1 MKLNP
6 PSKAASALS
15 LCMVFLLGTAIFAQ
29 QATVSDSAS
38 DSTTAKRVCA
48 MVSRFHISG
57 KPINDEIS
65 QKLMKRFIKQLDPQ
79 KLYFYKSDIEGFDKD
94 KTQLDDKLAVGDV
107 NFAYESFDLYL
118 KRLEERMEYAQQLV
132 DVDHDFN
139 IDESIVVDAKEQDF
153 AKDQSEM
160 NERWRKRVKYDLL
173 NLILE
178 DTKLE
183 EAREQLH
190 KRYRNNLR
198 TMAQTDK
205 SEKLE
210 MYLSSLT
217 HCFDPHSSYMSPQ
230 TLEDFRISMELSLD
244 GIGAALRSED
254 GFTVV
259 AEIVPGGA
267 ADADGRLKPGDKI
280 VAVAQE
286 DGEFVDVVEMK
297 LSKVVRYIRGKRGTI
312 VQLRVKKE
320 KNNAV
325 ETYELTRKKIELSTS
340 EVKGKIIETG
350 ERLPGKTGRI
360 GVISIPSFYR
370 DFRGAQRGDENFKST
385 ARDVRK
391 VLNDFRDQG
400 GVDGVVVDLRFNGGG
415 ALSEA
420 IEVSGLFVDEGPV
433 VQVKQ
438 MDGERKIHSDVEPG
452 AVYTGPLVVVCNR
465 LSASA
470 SEIFA
475 GVIKDYKRGII
486 IGDTTTHGKGT
497 VQNVMPVSN
506 QMFSFLRGQ
515 DLGALKLTIN
525 QFYRVNGDSTQNRG
539 VRSDIVLPS
548 LIDNMDLGESFL
560 DDAMEFDQTE
570 VAQFAPVGL
579 VSPQILDQLKQSSAK
594 RIVADKEFKET
605 QSEIDKYLEKKNQ
618 KTISLNETVRRK
630 ELSTDKDKED
640 KKKEEEEKAKKEA
653 ADKEIFKK
661 DHYNDE
667 ILNITVDYMN
677 VLKNMNTVQR

>member
-15 LCMVFLLGTAIFAQ
+15 LCMILLLGTAIFAQ
-29 QATVSDSAS
+29 QASTP
-38 DSTTAKRVCA
+38 DSTNDAVTAKRVCA

-57 KPINDEIS
+57 KPIDDAVS
-65 QKLMKRFIKQLDPQ
+65 QKLMKRFVKQLDPQ
-79 KLYFYKSDIEGFDKD
+79 KLYFYKSDIDNLEREKN
-94 KTQLDDKLAVGDV
+94 QLDDKLAVGDV
-107 NFAYESFDLYL
+107 NFAYNSFDLYL
-118 KRLEERMEYAQQLV
+118 KRLQERMEYAQQLV
-132 DVDHDFN
+132 DVNHDFTV
-139 IDESIVVDAKEQDF
+139 DESIVVDSKELDF
-153 AKDQSEM
+153 AKDQSEL

-178 DTKLE
+178 DTKID

-198 TMAQTDK
+198 TMSQTENP
-205 SEKLE
+205 EKLE
-210 MYLSSLT
+210 MYLSALT

-254 GFTVV
+254 GYTTV

-267 ADADGRLKPGDKI
+267 ADADGRLKAGDKI
-280 VAVAQE
+280 IAVAQE

-312 VQLRVKKE
+312 VQLRVKTE
-320 KNNAV
+320 KDSV
-325 ETYELTRKKIELSTS
+325 PQVYKLTRKKIELSTS

-350 ERLPGKTGRI
+350 ERVPGQTGRI

-391 VLNDFRDQG
+391 VLNNFRDQG
-400 GVDGVVVDLRFNGGG
+400 GVDGIVIDLRFNGGG

-438 MDGERKIHSDVEPG
+438 LDGERKVHSDVEPG

-506 QMFSFLRGQ
+506 QMFRFIKGQ
-515 DLGALKLTIN
+515 DLGALKLTIQ

-560 DDAMEFDQTE
+560 DDAMAFDKID
-570 VAQFAPVGL
+570 VAQFASVGM
-579 VSPQILDQLKQSSAK
+579 VNSQLLKSIQQSSSK
-594 RIVADKEFKET
+594 RITADKKFKET
-605 QSEIDKYLEKKNQ
+605 QEEIDKYLKKKNQ
-618 KTISLNETVRRK
+618 KTISLVEAVRRK
-630 ELSTDKDKED
+630 EMTEDKEE
-640 KKKEEEEKAKKEA
+640 KKKEEEKKNTK
-653 ADKEIFKK
+653 ADKDIFKK

-677 VLKNMNTVQR
+677 ALKNMNTVQR

>member
-1 MKLNP
+1 
-6 PSKAASALS
+6 
-15 LCMVFLLGTAIFAQ
+15 MVFLLGTAIFAQ

-360 GVISIPSFYR
+360 GVISITSFYR

-433 VQVKQ
+433 VQVKH
-438 MDGERKIHSDVEPG
+438 MDGERKVHSDVEPG

-506 QMFSFLRGQ
+506 QMFTFLRDQ

-605 QSEIDKYLEKKNQ
+605 LAEIDKYLEKKNQ

>member
-15 LCMVFLLGTAIFAQ
+15 LCMVLLLGTAIFAQ
-29 QATVSDSAS
+29 QATVSESAS

-79 KLYFYKSDIEGFDKD
+79 KLYFYQSDIEGFDKD
-94 KTQLDDKLAVGDV
+94 KTQLDDKLTVGDV

-118 KRLEERMEYAQQLV
+118 KRLQERMEYAQQLV
-132 DVDHDFN
+132 DVDHDFTV
-139 IDESIVVDAKEQDF
+139 DESIIVDAKEQDF

-391 VLNDFRDQG
+391 VLRDQG

-438 MDGERKIHSDVEPG
+438 MDGERKVHSDVEPG

-579 VSPQILDQLKQSSAK
+579 VSPQILDQLKQSSSE

-605 QSEIDKYLEKKNQ
+605 QAEIDKYLEKKNQ
-618 KTISLNETVRRK
+618 KTISLNEAVRRK
-630 ELSTDKDKED
+630 ELSSDKDKEE
-640 KKKEEEEKAKKEA
+640 KKKEEEKAKKEA

>member
-15 LCMVFLLGTAIFAQ
+15 LCMVLLLGTAIFAQ
-29 QATVSDSAS
+29 QAAIPDSAT
-38 DSTTAKRVCA
+38 DSNTAKRVCA

-65 QKLMKRFIKQLDPQ
+65 QKLMRRFIKQLDPQ
-79 KLYFYKSDIEGFDKD
+79 KLYFYKSDIASFEADKN
-94 KTQLDDKLAVGDV
+94 QLDDKLAVGNV
-107 NFAYESFDLYL
+107 KFAYDCFDLYL
-118 KRLEERMEYAQQLV
+118 KRLGERMDYAEQLV
-132 DVDHDFN
+132 DVDHDFTV
-139 IDESIVVDAKEQDF
+139 DESIIVDAKELDF

-160 NERWRKRVKYDLL
+160 NERWRKRVKFDLL
-173 NLILE
+173 NLVLDDKNI
-178 DTKLE
+178 E
-183 EAREQLH
+183 EARKQLH
-190 KRYRNNLR
+190 KRYSNNVK
-198 TMAQTDK
+198 TMAQTDQG
-205 SEKLE
+205 EKLE
-210 MYLSSLT
+210 MYLSALT

-254 GFTVV
+254 GYTVV
-259 AEIVPGGA
+259 AEIIPGGA

-280 VAVAQE
+280 IAVAQ
-286 DGEFVDVVEMK
+286 DDDEFVDVVEMK

-312 VQLRVKKE
+312 VQLRVKNE
-320 KNNAV
+320 KSSAPEV
-325 ETYELTRKKIELSTS
+325 YKLTRKKIELSTS

-350 ERLPGKTGRI
+350 ERIPGKTGRI

-391 VLNDFRDQG
+391 VLYDFRDQG
-400 GVDGVVVDLRFNGGG
+400 GVDGIVIDLRFNGGG

-438 MDGERKIHSDVEPG
+438 MDGERKVHSDVEPG

-497 VQNVMPVSN
+497 VQNVMPVSS

-560 DDAMEFDQTE
+560 DDAMEFDKTE
-570 VAQFAPVGL
+570 VAQFSPVGM
-579 VSPQILDQLKQSSAK
+579 VNSQILKRLQQSSTK
-594 RIVADKEFKET
+594 RVGADKEFNEK
-605 QSEIDKYLEKKNQ
+605 QQEIDKYLTKKNQ
-618 KTISLNETVRRK
+618 KTISLVEADRRK
-630 ELSTDKDKED
+630 EISSDKDKDKEE
-640 KKKEEEEKAKKEA
+640 KKDGT

-661 DHYNDE
+661 DYYNDE
-667 ILNITVDYMN
+667 ILNITVDYLN

>member
-15 LCMVFLLGTAIFAQ
+15 LCMFLLLGTAIFAQ
-29 QATVSDSAS
+29 QATATDSATDS
-38 DSTTAKRVCA
+38 DTAKRVCA

-79 KLYFYKSDIEGFDKD
+79 KLYFYKSDIDNFEAEKN
-94 KTQLDDKLAVGDV
+94 QLDDKLTVGDV
-107 NFAYESFDLYL
+107 KFAYECFDLYL
-118 KRLEERMEYAQQLV
+118 KRLQERMDYAEQLV
-132 DVDHDFN
+132 DVDHDFTV
-139 IDESIVVDAKEQDF
+139 DESIVVDTKELDF
-153 AKDQSEM
+153 PKDQSEM

-173 NLILE
+173 NLILD
-178 DTKLE
+178 DTKID
-183 EAREQLH
+183 EARKQLH
-190 KRYRNNLR
+190 KRYHNNVK
-198 TMAQTDK
+198 TMAQTEK
-205 SEKLE
+205 AEKLE
-210 MYLSSLT
+210 MYLSALT

-267 ADADGRLKPGDKI
+267 ADADGRLKAGDKI
-280 VAVAQE
+280 IAVAQD

-320 KNNAV
+320 KTSAPEV
-325 ETYELTRKKIELSTS
+325 YQLTRQKIELSTS

-350 ERLPGKTGRI
+350 ERVPGQTGRI
-360 GVISIPSFYR
+360 GIISIPSFYR

-391 VLNDFRDQG
+391 VLYDFRDQG
-400 GVDGVVVDLRFNGGG
+400 GVDGVVIDLRFNGGG

-452 AVYTGPLVVVCNR
+452 AVYSGPLVVVCNR

-506 QMFSFLRGQ
+506 QMFSFLKGQ

-560 DDAMEFDQTE
+560 DDAMEFDKTE
-570 VAQFAPVGL
+570 VAQFSAVGM
-579 VSPQILDQLKQSSAK
+579 VNPQILNRLQQSSSK

-605 QSEIDKYLEKKNQ
+605 QDEIDKYLKKKNQ
-618 KTISLNETVRRK
+618 KTISLVETERRK
-630 ELSTDKDKED
+630 ELINDKDKDKEE
-640 KKKEEEEKAKKEA
+640 KKKEEEKK
-653 ADKEIFKK
+653 ADKDIFKK
-661 DHYNDE
+661 DYYNDE